1 MATIPNVSTRMEAE
15 QTWILR
21 IGLLS
26 VENALLSRNTKIT
39 AVEINIAVDRNTK
52 ITAAVRINIAQASR
66 NTKITTVETNWR
78 YLSVVGAGLG
88 LCVCERGLVGQ
99 PRALHI
105 SES

>member
-1 MATIPNVSTRMEAE
+1 MATILNVSTRMEAE

-78 YLSVVGAGLG
+78 YLSVVWAGLG

>member
-1 MATIPNVSTRMEAE
+1 MEAE

-78 YLSVVGAGLG
+78 YLSVVGLG
-88 LCVCERGLVGQ
+88 WVCVFVSG
-99 PRALHI
+99 A
-105 SES
+105 